1 MVLIY
6 SIIYILSIIIIPL
19 GDDNMYKETINSNC
33 QSDPCPV
40 ETTLNIIS
48 GKWKGIIL
56 YRLLGGKMRF
66 NELNRV
72 MTNITHRTLT
82 LQLRKL
88 EQDGV
93 VKRTVFAEVP
103 PRVEYN
109 LTALGLSMEPII
121 KAMYDWGFDYLK
133 IPLHK

>member
-1 MVLIY
+1 M
-6 SIIYILSIIIIPL
+6 
-19 GDDNMYKETINSNC
+19 NKETINSNC
-33 QSDPCPV
+33 QDKPCPV
-40 ETTLNIIS
+40 ETTLSIIS

-56 YRLLGGKMRF
+56 YRLIGGKMRF

-82 LQLRKL
+82 LQLRQL

-93 VKRTVFAEVP
+93 VKRTVYAEVP
-103 PRVEYN
+103 PRVEYE
-109 LTALGLSMEPII
+109 LTTLGLSMEPII

-133 IPLHK
+133 IPLNKKVIPFKESVADIQNGL